1 MRIALLL
8 VAILVT
14 APALAADDGQ
24 ITVRNRSSWEIQEL
38 YLSAVDANA
47 WGPDLIGLEVIE
59 RGQSQRLADIPCGSY
74 DVRVVNEDGA
84 ECVISGAVLC
94 ADHDDWT
101 LTDDDLAG
109 CKAE

>member
-1 MRIALLL
+1 MRVALFLA
-8 VAILVT
+8 AILCT
-14 APALAADDGQ
+14 APALAADDAQ

-59 RGQSQRLADIPCGSY
+59 RGQNHRLADIPCGSY
-74 DVRVVNEDGA
+74 DVRIVNEDGE
-84 ECVISGAVLC
+84 ECVIGGAVLC

-101 LTDDDLAG
+101 LTDDELAA

>member
-8 VAILVT
+8 AAILVT

-59 RGQSQRLADIPCGSY
+59 RGQSHRLADIPCGSY

-84 ECVISGAVLC
+84 ECVIGGAVLVGLVY
-94 ADHDDWT
+94 WFVY
-101 LTDDDLAG
+101 LRPKRG
-109 CKAE
+109 SS